1 MTIKHWIML
10 LTYPVAVSI
19 GQVMFKAAALR
30 LPAEGIGLRAL
41 GSPMLIGAYVLWAGL
56 SLFWLLII
64 RDVPL
69 TRAYPFVALSFL
81 FTPLLAWIAF
91 GEGPDLRYALGIALI
106 AVGVVLT
113 QKASTHV

>member
-81 FTPLLAWIAF
+81 FTPLLAWAAF
-91 GEGPDLRYALGIALI
+91 DEGPDLRYALGIAFI
-106 AVGVVLT
+106 ALGVVLT
-113 QKASTHV
+113 QKAPTHA

>member
-1 MTIKHWIML
+1 MTAKLWLML
-10 LTYPVAVSI
+10 LAYPVGVSI

-30 LPAEGIGLRAL
+30 LPADGIGLRAF
-41 GSPMLIGAYVLWAGL
+41 GSPVLIGAYLLWAGL
-56 SLFWLLII
+56 SLFWLIII
-64 RDVPL
+64 REVPL

-91 GEGPDLRYALGIALI
+91 DEGPDLRYAVGIALI

-113 QKASTHV
+113 QKASIHA

>member
-1 MTIKHWIML
+1 MTGKLWLML
-10 LTYPVAVSI
+10 LAYPVAVSI

-30 LPAEGIGLRAL
+30 LPAEGIGLRAF
-41 GSPMLIGAYVLWAGL
+41 GSPMLIGAYALWAGL
-56 SLFWLLII
+56 SLFWLIII

-91 GEGPDLRYALGIALI
+91 DEGPDLRYAVGIALI

-113 QKASTHV
+113 QKAAIHG